1 LVNPLPAG
9 EGRVQAARR
18 RAGTAGRAKTGKRG
32 TRARRKHRPRLN
44 EQLGLSARGS
54 WGGYRAGSGRKRIPR
69 DKRGYV
75 PHIPRPKV
83 TKSTPVHVT
92 LRCVD
97 QLPSLRRKTHQR
109 LIERVFARENR
120 KGFRLIH
127 FSIQTN
133 HLHLIAEGDDTLA
146 LSRGIQRVASL
157 VARRLN
163 RRFKRKGRFFRER
176 FDGKVIKSPK
186 QMRNA
191 LKYVLLNHHK
201 HRLESAHELVDGF
214 DPFSSSRFF
223 DGWKRPA
230 PACRPPSRDGPVVAP
245 RAWLLTTGWRRYGK
259 LEAVWPG

>member
-1 LVNPLPAG
+1 MATTRN
-9 EGRVQAARR
+9 
-18 RAGTAGRAKTGKRG
+18 RAKSSPVRKRRG
-32 TRARRKHRPRLN
+32 AGPRKPRAKGGA
-44 EQLGLSARGS
+44 QLGLSARGG
-54 WGGYRAGSGRKRIPR
+54 WGGYRAGAGRKRIPR

-97 QLPSLRRKTHQR
+97 RLPSLRRSTHQR
-109 LIERVFARENR
+109 LIERVFAGENR
-120 KGFRLIH
+120 KGFRLVH

-133 HLHLIAEGDDTLA
+133 HLHLIAEGDDTRA

-176 FDGKVIKSPK
+176 FDGKVIRSPK

-191 LKYVLLNHHK
+191 LRYVLLNHHK
-201 HRLESAHELVDGF
+201 HRMETTGEVFVGL
-214 DPFSSSRFF
+214 DPFSSAQFF
-223 DGWKRPA
+223 DGWKRP
-230 PACRPPSRDGPVVAP
+230 PSGCRALPRDGPVVRA
-245 RAWLLTTGWRRYGK
+245 RAWLLRAGWVQHGR
-259 LEAVWPG
+259 LETRWGS